1 MQGSN
6 LYVGNLSYSVTENQ
20 LRELFSN
27 HGEVKEVRVI
37 DGKGFGFVEMTD
49 TTGAEKAMEALNDTD
64 FDGRTLKVNEA
75 RPKGDRPKRDNSRD
89 NRGGGRSRY

>member
-20 LRELFSN
+20 LKELFSN

-49 TTGAEKAMEALNDTD
+49 TTGAEKAMEALND
-64 FDGRTLKVNEA
+64 FEFEGRTLKVNEA
-75 RPKGDRPKRDNSRD
+75 RPKSEKRRD
-89 NRGGGRSRY
+89 NRGGGYSRY

>member
-6 LYVGNLSYSVTENQ
+6 LYVGNLSYSVTESQ
-20 LRELFSN
+20 LKELFSN

-75 RPKGDRPKRDNSRD
+75 RPKSENKRD
-89 NRGGGRSRY
+89 NRGRGNSRY

>member
-20 LRELFSN
+20 LRELFST
-27 HGEVKEVRVI
+27 HGEVKDVRVI

-49 TTGAEKAMEALNDTD
+49 AAGAEKAMEALNDVE
-64 FDGRTLKVNEA
+64 FEGRNLKVNEA
-75 RPKGDRPKRDNSRD
+75 RPRESRPKRD
-89 NRGGGRSRY
+89 RY

>member
-6 LYVGNLSYSVTENQ
+6 LYVGNLSYSVTGDQ
-20 LRELFSN
+20 LKELFSN

-49 TTGAEKAMEALNDTD
+49 TAGAEKAMEALND
-64 FDGRTLKVNEA
+64 FEFEGRTLKVNEA
-75 RPKGDRPKRDNSRD
+75 RPKRENKRD
-89 NRGGGRSRY
+89 NRGGGYSRY